1 MAARPN
7 APLAPNAALA
17 QIHTHIMWSRL
28 IAVVEEQAQTML
40 RTAFSTSVREAGYL
54 SAGVFD
60 RHGRM
65 LAQAVTGTPGHVNS
79 MADGVKYFLDVYPL
93 AGMKPG
99 DHYITNDPRLTSG
112 HLHDITVV
120 TPTFYRGEAVALFAN
135 TIHVVDIGGL
145 GMGPD
150 GRQVFEEGLAIPI
163 MPLAREGRMSE
174 DLLRLVRANVR
185 EPLQVEGDIYACA
198 ACNDE
203 GSRRLIE
210 MMDEFE
216 IANLD
221 RLGDTIVDAS
231 REATLARIRALPK
244 GTYRNS
250 LTMDGYDKPLKL
262 NAALTIADDG
272 IHVDFAG
279 TSPASSYGINVVY
292 NYCLAYTAFGVK
304 CLVAP
309 EVPNNAGSLEPITVS
324 APEGCVLNANR
335 PWPVAARPTV
345 GEMLPD
351 VVAGCLH
358 QAIAGGV
365 PAEGASSLWNPQ
377 IFGGGSLVGE
387 VDEGTDA
394 NTLPLFSTVIFHCGG
409 TGARPSKDGLSATS
423 FPSGVRTI
431 PVEATES
438 IAPVVFYRREF
449 RDGSGGAGEF
459 RGGLGQIIEIGG
471 ADSNPVAL
479 LCNFERVKNPA
490 LGRHGGGAGAPGP
503 RGVAFQPAD
512 PPKGPADGTAARCD
526 VPQPSRRRRVWRS
539 ACPRSGTRARRRAR
553 RFDQRR
559 PGAPRLWR
567 CARCRRAS
575 RPRRDRPA
583 APLNRRRI
591 DRHDAAEHAARIDR
605 AGDWIP
611 RAVIRHGGV
620 DVDGE
625 GAAAGHHAAGAPPA
639 HAGRHHAFGGVFRDF
654 DPGLARAAGAGRFDA
669 HPLLVGHRHRASGC
683 RMNQQPRIGRNLLGP
698 RLIAKPRMMIGLL
711 AVAGEERQRKLR
723 LERGVGALAR
733 RRDKIRQRIDPDR
746 GDGFRVKL
754 DLAGRRGEF
763 VEVLQRIRID
773 RVAVA
778 PQRLQRYAA
787 VAEQILDELVLALP
801 RQKIRRRRAAR
812 PHLRKQPAGIHN

>member
-1 MAARPN
+1 MVSRPN
-7 APLAPNAALA
+7 RALA
-17 QIHTHIMWSRL
+17 QIRTQIMWSRL

-40 RTAFSTSVREAGYL
+40 RTAFSTSVREAGDL

-79 MADGVKYFLDVYPL
+79 MANAVTHFLDVYPL
-93 AGMKPG
+93 ASMKEG
-99 DHYITNDPRLTSG
+99 DHYITNDPWLTSG

-120 TPTFYRGEAVALFAN
+120 TPSFYRGEPVGLFAN

-163 MPLAREGRMSE
+163 MPLAREGAMNQ

-203 GSRRLIE
+203 GSRRLVE

-231 REATLARIRALPK
+231 REATLARVRALPK

-250 LTMDGYDKPLKL
+250 LTMDGYDKPLLL
-262 NAALTIADDG
+262 NAALTISDDG

-309 EVPNNAGSLEPITVS
+309 EVPNNAGSLGAITVS
-324 APEGCVLNANR
+324 APAGSVLNVNR
-335 PWPVAARPTV
+335 PWPVAARHTV
-345 GEMLPD
+345 GHMLPD

-377 IFGGGSLVGE
+377 IFGGGSLVDGVE
-387 VDEGTDA
+387 EGTDA
-394 NTLPLFSTVIFHCGG
+394 KALPLFSTVIFHCGG
-409 TGARPSKDGLSATS
+409 AVARPAKDGLSATA

-438 IAPVVFYRREF
+438 VAPVVFHRREF
-449 RDGSGGAGEF
+449 REGSGGPGKF
-459 RGGLGQIIEIGG
+459 RGGLGQIIELGG
-471 ADSNPVAL
+471 ADGTPLAL

-490 LGRHGGGAGAPGP
+490 RGRDGGRSGGAGEVTLRSGRPI
-503 RGVAFQPAD
+503 R
-512 PPKGPADGTAARCD
+512 PKGRQTVPPRDAIQLGLPGGGGVGNPRTRDPQRVAEDVLDGLITADEARRDYAVVVDAEGRVDHAA
-526 VPQPSRRRRVWRS
+526 
-539 ACPRSGTRARRRAR
+539 TERAR
-553 RFDQRR
+553 
-559 PGAPRLWR
+559 
-567 CARCRRAS
+567 
-575 RPRRDRPA
+575 
-583 APLNRRRI
+583 
-591 DRHDAAEHAARIDR
+591 
-605 AGDWIP
+605 
-611 RAVIRHGGV
+611 
-620 DVDGE
+620 
-625 GAAAGHHAAGAPPA
+625 
-639 HAGRHHAFGGVFRDF
+639 
-654 DPGLARAAGAGRFDA
+654 
-669 HPLLVGHRHRASGC
+669 
-683 RMNQQPRIGRNLLGP
+683 
-698 RLIAKPRMMIGLL
+698 
-711 AVAGEERQRKLR
+711 
-723 LERGVGALAR
+723 
-733 RRDKIRQRIDPDR
+733 
-746 GDGFRVKL
+746 
-754 DLAGRRGEF
+754 
-763 VEVLQRIRID
+763 
-773 RVAVA
+773 
-778 PQRLQRYAA
+778 
-787 VAEQILDELVLALP
+787 
-801 RQKIRRRRAAR
+801 
-812 PHLRKQPAGIHN
+812 